1 MNHYVEIVIKPD
13 DEMRENLLLNKVY
26 SKLHKALFDLQ
37 ATTIGVSFPQ
47 YKVMLGDVL
56 RIHGTEAKLSELQN
70 TNWLGG
76 LSGYCQVSNIQII
89 PNEVAHRTISR
100 IQANMTEAKLRR
112 LIKRGT
118 ISAEETKQYKAKMF
132 SQGLDN
138 PYLEL
143 ESTSNGHKHRRY
155 LVFGDKM
162 TESVSGKFDFFG
174 LSKAATIPWF

>member
-1 MNHYVEIVIKPD
+1 MKRYVEIVIKPD
-13 DEMRENLLLNKVY
+13 DEMRENVLLNKVY
-26 SKLHKALFDLQ
+26 SKLHKALFELQ
-37 ATTIGVSFPQ
+37 TTDIGVSFPK

-56 RIHGTEAKLSELQN
+56 RLHGTEAKLTELQN

-76 LSGYCQVSNIQII
+76 LSGYCQVSGIQII
-89 PNEVAHRTISR
+89 PDKVMHRTVSR

-112 LIKRGT
+112 LIDRGT
-118 ISAEETKQYKAKMF
+118 ISTEETKHYKAKMF

-155 LVFGDKM
+155 LVFGDKI
-162 TESVSGKFDFFG
+162 TESITGEFDFFG
-174 LSKAATIPWF
+174 LSKVATVPWF

>member
-1 MNHYVEIVIKPD
+1 MKHYIDIKLLLD
-13 DEMRENLLLNKVY
+13 DEIPIYFVRNKVY

-56 RIHGTEAKLSELQN
+56 RIHGTESKLLELQN
-70 TNWLGG
+70 TNWIGG
-76 LSGYCQVSNIQII
+76 LSGYCRVSNIQII
-89 PNEVAHRTISR
+89 PDEVTHRTISR

-118 ISAEETKQYKAKMF
+118 ISTEETKQYKAKMF

-143 ESTSNGHKHRRY
+143 ESISNGHKHRRY

-162 TESVSGKFDFFG
+162 TEAVTGEFDFFG
-174 LSKAATIPWF
+174 LSKVATIPWF

>member
-1 MNHYVEIVIKPD
+1 MKHYVEIVIKPD
-13 DEMRENLLLNKVY
+13 DEMRENVLLNKVY
-26 SKLHKALFDLQ
+26 SKLHKALFELQ
-37 ATTIGVSFPQ
+37 TTDIGVSFPK

-56 RIHGTEAKLSELQN
+56 RLHGTEFKLTELQN

-76 LSGYCQVSNIQII
+76 LSGYCQVSGIQII
-89 PNEVAHRTISR
+89 PDKVMHRTVSR

-118 ISAEETKQYKAKMF
+118 ISTEEAKHYKAKMF

-155 LVFGDKM
+155 LVFSDKI
-162 TESVSGKFDFFG
+162 TESITGKFDFFG
-174 LSKAATIPWF
+174 LSKVATVPWF